1 MGNCQQSRKKKE
13 LKPNSVT
20 SLLEMHPPTSGAVT
34 RAASVEEKDERPGFQ
49 GFFLLPEPHRAQE
62 KCKKLKRMQA

>member
-1 MGNCQQSRKKKE
+1 M
-13 LKPNSVT
+13 T

-34 RAASVEEKDERPGFQ
+34 QAASVEEKDERPGFQ
-49 GFFLLPEPHRAQE
+49 GFFILPKPHRAQE